1 MIPLHPQYVDDESHG
16 IKSVLL
22 PLDEWE
28 RVLEELEEL
37 DDIRAYDAAV
47 REPDEAIPFT
57 QAVQEIRA
65 AYDS

>member
-1 MIPLHPQYVDDESHG
+1 MIPLHPQYIDDESHG
-16 IKSVLL
+16 ITSVLL
-22 PLDEWE
+22 PLEEWE
-28 RVLEELEEL
+28 RILEELEDL

-57 QAVQEIRA
+57 QAVQEIRE